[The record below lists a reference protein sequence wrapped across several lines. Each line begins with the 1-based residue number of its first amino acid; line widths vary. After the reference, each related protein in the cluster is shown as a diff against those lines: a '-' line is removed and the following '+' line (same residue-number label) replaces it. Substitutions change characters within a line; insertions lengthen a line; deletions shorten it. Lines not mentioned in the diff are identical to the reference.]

1 MNAESTDRII
11 TKIKREFGDE
21 ILNILNDPLTIELM
35 LNSDGKLW
43 IEKFGQSMYCYGD
56 FSDAKAKS
64 IISSVATLLDTVVNA
79 DNPILECEL
88 PIDGSRF
95 EALLPPIVASPT
107 FSIRKKATRIFTLDD
122 YVSSNILTP
131 KQKNHIFDAITA
143 RKNILVVGGT
153 GTGKT
158 TLSNAV
164 IHGIANITPEHR
176 IIIIEDTAE
185 LQCSTLNKVI
195 LRATNKVS
203 MLQLL
208 KATMRLRPDRI
219 IVGETRGKEALDLLK
234 AWNTGHPGGLATVHA
249 NSAKGG
255 LTRIEQLISEVSS
268 ASMPELIAEAVN
280 IIVFIN
286 KTNNGRKVE
295 EIVEVVG
302 YDKQRQEYLLNQI
315 I

>member
-1 MNAESTDRII
+1 MNNEATDRII

-43 IEKFGQSMYCYGD
+43 IEKFGQNMYCHGD
-56 FSDAKAKS
+56 FSEAKAKS
-64 IISSVATLLDTVVNA
+64 IITSVATLLDTVVNA
-79 DNPILECEL
+79 ENPILECEL
-88 PIDGSRF
+88 PVDGSRF
-95 EALLPPIVASPT
+95 EALLPPVVTSPT
-107 FSIRKKATRIFTLDD
+107 FTIRKKATKIFTLDD
-122 YVSSNILTP
+122 YVTSNILTP
-131 KQKNHIFDAITA
+131 KQKTLIVNAITT

-185 LQCSTLNKVI
+185 LQCSTPNKVI

-268 ASMPELIAEAVN
+268 ASMSELIAEAVN

-295 EIVEVVG
+295 EIVEVRG